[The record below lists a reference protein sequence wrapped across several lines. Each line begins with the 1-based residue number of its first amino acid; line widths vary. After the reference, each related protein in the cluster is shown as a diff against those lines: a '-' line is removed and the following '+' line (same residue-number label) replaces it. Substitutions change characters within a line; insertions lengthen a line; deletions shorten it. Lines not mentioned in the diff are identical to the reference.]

1 MTGEPLE
8 GRQLADAIVAE
19 LPALSRTARVL
30 VRDPVRAEDLVN
42 DTIVRALEKASTFRG
57 ESSVRHWLRRIMHNL
72 AIDQARRP
80 TELLVDEIEDRWRDD
95 AYSVDAEAVVLRA
108 ETQDEVLDALV
119 HIPYA
124 YRATV
129 ILHDMEGLT
138 AKEVADVM
146 DVGLPAAKQRLRRGR
161 MALVS
166 ALAAGHERRVALD
179 GVPLRCWDARAQV
192 SDYLDDELD
201 RDERGRVEQ
210 HLESCPTCPPL
221 YAALVGVTAGVA
233 GLRDGDNVVK
243 PELAVRIRSQLAP

>member
-221 YAALVGVTAGVA
+221 YAALVGVTAVVA

>member
-42 DTIVRALEKASTFRG
+42 DTVVRALEKASTFRG

-221 YAALVGVTAGVA
+221 YAALVGVTAVVA

-243 PELAVRIRSQLAP
+243 PELAERIRSQLAP